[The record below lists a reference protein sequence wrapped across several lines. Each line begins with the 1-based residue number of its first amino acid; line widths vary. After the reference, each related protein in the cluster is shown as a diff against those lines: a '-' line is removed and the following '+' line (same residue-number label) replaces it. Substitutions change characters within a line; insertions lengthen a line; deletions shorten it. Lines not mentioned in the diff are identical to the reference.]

1 MNKEP
6 LRSTGPELGERA
18 LTPFPGA
25 GRRAPGVL
33 RCLLVPDPLAL
44 PHPAADEAARVS
56 STLVSQMGRK
66 RLEEGEG
73 PVECH
78 TAVSA

>member
-1 MNKEP
+1 M
-6 LRSTGPELGERA
+6 
-18 LTPFPGA
+18 
-25 GRRAPGVL
+25 
-33 RCLLVPDPLAL
+33 VPDPLAP

-73 PVECH
+73 PVECY